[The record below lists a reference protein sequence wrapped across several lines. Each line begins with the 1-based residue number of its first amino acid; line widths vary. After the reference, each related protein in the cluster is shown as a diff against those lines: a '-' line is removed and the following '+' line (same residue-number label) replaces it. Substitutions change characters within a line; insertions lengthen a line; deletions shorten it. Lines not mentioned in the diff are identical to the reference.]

1 MRGRVDRQG
10 EIFHTF
16 NLQELVP
23 DQHPLRS
30 IKARA
35 DRILARMSRRFAK
48 AYSPTGRPSIPPE
61 RLIKGLL
68 LQALYSIR
76 SETELCEQIG
86 YNLLYR
92 WFLDMN
98 PSETVWTPEVFSMN
112 RKRFQ
117 EHGFVRDFFERVV
130 HEALLDD
137 LVSDDHFSVDG
148 SLIQSYASIK
158 SLRPVGS
165 VDQKVSDGSD
175 DEEPGNLTVDF
186 RGQKRSNKT
195 HRSLVDP
202 EARLLRKGSGSR
214 PCSVTVCTSS
224 WRIETGFAWAW
235 PSTRPTADANGRRQ
249 CVCSTRRTNVTVF
262 GR

>member
-16 NLQELVP
+16 NLQELVS
-23 DQHPLRS
+23 DRRPLRS

-76 SETELCEQIG
+76 SETQLCEQIG

-117 EHGFVRDFFERVV
+117 EHGFVRDFFDRVV
-130 HEALLDD
+130 QEALLDETYERHGIWPMTLGAD
-137 LVSDDHFSVDG
+137 GGYAEAPFLKTMELTGIRPHIPVPKRVIRGDGPSAEVRRRTRRRQSSVGYQLSQRARKRIEEIIGWCKTIGGLARTRFVDRWRTG
-148 SLIQSYASIK
+148 LNAEMTAAAYNL
-158 SLRPVGS
+158 LRM
-165 VDQKVSDGSD
+165 
-175 DEEPGNLTVDF
+175 
-186 RGQKRSNKT
+186 
-195 HRSLVDP
+195 
-202 EARLLRKGSGSR
+202 ARLK
-214 PCSVTVCTSS
+214 
-224 WRIETGFAWAW
+224 
-235 PSTRPTADANGRRQ
+235 PTA
-249 CVCSTRRTNVTVF
+249 
-262 GR
+262 